1 MSFASASITLFTSFY
16 HSSPLL
22 HCLFLFCSSLT
33 LFHLSSLLPS
43 LSHLQARLRLADV
56 VEREDVNEALRLME
70 MSKHSLYDDEEGS
83 R

>member
-1 MSFASASITLFTSFY
+1 MSSPPPSITLFTFFFILL
-16 HSSPLL
+16 LL
-22 HCLFLFCSSLT
+22 HCLSSSALLFPDS
-33 LFHLSSLLPS
+33 LSSVFSSPC
-43 LSHLQARLRLADV
+43 LQARLRLADV

>member
-1 MSFASASITLFTSFY
+1 MSSPPPSITLFTFFFILL
-16 HSSPLL
+16 LL
-22 HCLFLFCSSLT
+22 HCLSSSAFLFPD
-33 LFHLSSLLPS
+33 SLLSVFSSPC
-43 LSHLQARLRLADV
+43 LQARLRLADV